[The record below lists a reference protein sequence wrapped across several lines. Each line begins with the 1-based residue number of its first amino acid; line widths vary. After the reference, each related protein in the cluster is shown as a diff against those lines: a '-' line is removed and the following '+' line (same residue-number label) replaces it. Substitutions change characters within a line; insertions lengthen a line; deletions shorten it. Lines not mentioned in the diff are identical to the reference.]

1 MNKKNLYCRFLLWIL
16 QRYSSHI
23 TYVWKSNHA
32 WMRNLQNAQETVS
45 KIIIDIINHIIR
57 KFLKEKGNN
66 FLICRS
72 IKTCKAKNVVL
83 RYKIMSKCV
92 EGDSYLQK
100 LTGSRHHR
108 LRVPDSGADQ
118 GNTWEPAVWKISRAA
133 RLAGVICKEGNSK
146 ELTKEQTEDSM
157 RVVPRILYLII
168 SVPGYCCIPGLF
180 LFRKKLH
187 RDAGIW
193 KEK

>member
-83 RYKIMSKCV
+83 WYKIMSKCV
-92 EGDSYLQK
+92 ERDSYLQK
-100 LTGSRHHR
+100 PTGIRRHR
-108 LRVPDSGADQ
+108 LRALFGGVEE
-118 GNTWEPAVWKISRAA
+118 GNT
-133 RLAGVICKEGNSK
+133 L
-146 ELTKEQTEDSM
+146 EQTDWM
-157 RVVPRILYLII
+157 RKSQI
-168 SVPGYCCIPGLF
+168 SEF
-180 LFRKKLH
+180 Q
-187 RDAGIW
+187 
-193 KEK
+193 